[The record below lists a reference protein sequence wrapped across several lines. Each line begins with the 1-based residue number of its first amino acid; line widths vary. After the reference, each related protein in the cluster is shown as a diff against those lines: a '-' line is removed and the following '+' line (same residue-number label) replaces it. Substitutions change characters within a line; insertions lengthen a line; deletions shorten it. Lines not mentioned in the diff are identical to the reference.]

1 MNRRRASI
9 RLWLASLVVVC
20 VLPVWLAAGFLVYY
34 NYQSRR
40 ALTEQRMLETARA
53 LSLVIDRE
61 LANIQAGLSV
71 LATAPSLVSGDLP
84 TFYRQ
89 AQSVVGANSG
99 TRIFLADA
107 SGQELINTFRPF
119 GAPLPKHTVPDA
131 VRQVYAT
138 GRPLITN
145 AFTGV
150 FDGRL
155 LISVHVPVFRNGR
168 VVYDLAMVTPAD
180 RFATVLS
187 QQHLPPEWVGTIVDN
202 GHIVVARTRLP
213 EKFVGYQTGPVLL
226 RRMVTVEEGTVELA
240 NLEGIRVFDSFSRS
254 AASGWTVVIGVPK
267 AIIMAEIWRWL
278 WWAVL
283 GTALLSL
290 AGILLALRM
299 ARHIAGSIRGL
310 LTPALAL
317 GRGEPITLG
326 NLELA
331 ETNEV
336 GESLLKAS
344 ELIQQRAVERV
355 RAEAARREAEDL
367 KRLNAELERS
377 EAEARAR
384 ATELAAIMNAVPAFI
399 FIAHDPECQRATS
412 NRAGYDLLRLPPGAN
427 TSLSAPE
434 GERAS
439 FRIMR
444 DGRFSPDQL
453 PLQLA
458 AKTGRDVRDCECTV
472 TLNDGS
478 SRELFGNAVP
488 LLDET
493 GRVWGAVS
501 AYIDITDRKR
511 AEEALRKSERF
522 LRAVIDLVP
531 HFIFVKNRES
541 RYLLVNRACAEA
553 AGMTPEQMTGQR
565 TIDIISDHDE
575 AELFMKED
583 REIIDSGTPKFKAE
597 ETIHDISGRVRIH
610 QTIKMPFVAPGTGEP
625 ALIGVAVDI
634 TERKQA
640 EEEVYRRNA
649 LLDGIN
655 QILQQTLRCET
666 DEELGRTCLRVA
678 EQITGS
684 KAGFLGEI
692 SHGLFCDI
700 AISDPG
706 WEFCTISDQ
715 TGHRRPTANF
725 KLDGLYGQVLKHGR
739 SLLTNTP
746 AEHPGSIGTPAGHPA
761 LTAFLGVPL
770 VDGDRTIGLIAVGNR
785 DGGYRETDRESLE
798 GLAPAIVEALRRV
811 RAEQALRLNEERL
824 RALFG
829 SITDALFVAE
839 FNGVLGRFL
848 EVNDV
853 ACQRLGYTREELLS
867 MSPMDIDAS
876 ESSTGLAAI
885 VEQIRLGRSVIFEQ
899 IHVAKDG
906 RRIPVEIHARLGT
919 LQGHPAVVALA
930 VDITER
936 KRAEQEM
943 RKLE

>member
-1 MNRRRASI
+1 
-9 RLWLASLVVVC
+9 
-20 VLPVWLAAGFLVYY
+20 
-34 NYQSRR
+34 
-40 ALTEQRMLETARA
+40 
-53 LSLVIDRE
+53 
-61 LANIQAGLSV
+61 
-71 LATAPSLVSGDLP
+71 
-84 TFYRQ
+84 
-89 AQSVVGANSG
+89 
-99 TRIFLADA
+99 
-107 SGQELINTFRPF
+107 
-119 GAPLPKHTVPDA
+119 
-131 VRQVYAT
+131 
-138 GRPLITN
+138 
-145 AFTGV
+145 
-150 FDGRL
+150 
-155 LISVHVPVFRNGR
+155 
-168 VVYDLAMVTPAD
+168 
-180 RFATVLS
+180 
-187 QQHLPPEWVGTIVDN
+187 
-202 GHIVVARTRLP
+202 
-213 EKFVGYQTGPVLL
+213 
-226 RRMVTVEEGTVELA
+226 
-240 NLEGIRVFDSFSRS
+240 
-254 AASGWTVVIGVPK
+254 
-267 AIIMAEIWRWL
+267 MAEIWRWL

-344 ELIQQRAVERV
+344 ELIQQRVAERV

-478 SRELFGNAVP
+478 SREIFGNAVP

-531 HFIFVKNRES
+531 HSIFVKNRES
-541 RYLLVNRACAEA
+541 RYLLVNRACAEIS
-553 AGMTPEQMTGQR
+553 GMTPEQMVGQR
-565 TIDIISDHDE
+565 TIDLIPDHNE
-575 AELFMKED
+575 AELFMKGD
-583 REIIDSGTPKFKAE
+583 REVIDSGMPKFKAE

-640 EEEVYRRNA
+640 EEEIRRRNV

-692 SHGLFCDI
+692 SHGLFSI
-700 AISDPG
+700 LPSAI
-706 WEFCTISDQ
+706 
-715 TGHRRPTANF
+715 
-725 KLDGLYGQVLKHGR
+725 
-739 SLLTNTP
+739 
-746 AEHPGSIGTPAGHPA
+746 PAG
-761 LTAFLGVPL
+761 
-770 VDGDRTIGLIAVGNR
+770 N
-785 DGGYRETDRESLE
+785 S
-798 GLAPAIVEALRRV
+798 
-811 RAEQALRLNEERL
+811 
-824 RALFG
+824 
-829 SITDALFVAE
+829 
-839 FNGVLGRFL
+839 
-848 EVNDV
+848 
-853 ACQRLGYTREELLS
+853 
-867 MSPMDIDAS
+867 
-876 ESSTGLAAI
+876 
-885 VEQIRLGRSVIFEQ
+885 
-899 IHVAKDG
+899 
-906 RRIPVEIHARLGT
+906 AR
-919 LQGHPAVVALA
+919 
-930 VDITER
+930 
-936 KRAEQEM
+936 
-943 RKLE
+943 